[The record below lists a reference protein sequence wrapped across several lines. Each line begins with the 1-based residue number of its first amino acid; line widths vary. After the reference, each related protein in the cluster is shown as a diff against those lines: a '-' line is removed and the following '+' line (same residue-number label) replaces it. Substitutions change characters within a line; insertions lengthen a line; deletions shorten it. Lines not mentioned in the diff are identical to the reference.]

1 LYPFFTI
8 NKYIGAILALI
19 KCQFYAFCQQVCF
32 VKSFSINKEYV
43 MNKHLIAVALAAASL
58 TLVACTEEQ
67 VKETSKQQLQV
78 IDVAEVLVKP
88 VQNWHT
94 YTTRIESPEQV
105 ALMPR
110 VSGVIEHIAFNE
122 GDNVKQGDLLFKLDE
137 RPFLAVVASLEAQ
150 IVSAKA
156 TLKQAKNEADRAL
169 RLTVSK
175 AISAEQAESRT
186 STLRQR
192 EAQVSALQ
200 AQLKT
205 AQLDLEFSSVRS
217 PINGVISRANI
228 TKGNNVRAGQSIL
241 TSIVS
246 DKAMYAYFD
255 VDERT
260 WNSSFNDVTAASHQT
275 VVMQKVGQS
284 DFAYKGYIN
293 FIDNQINSSTGTLRV
308 RAVFN
313 ENSNQLRA
321 GSFARIKLA
330 ANSISDAIIIPE
342 RAIGT
347 DLKNRFVLTVGENN
361 VLEYKLITTGERYG
375 ALRAVTSGLNEG
387 DVIAVN
393 GPARVGPGMPI
404 SPQTVTIDTSGVA
417 FTLSND
423 NAQFVAK
430 Q

>member
-1 LYPFFTI
+1 
-8 NKYIGAILALI
+8 
-19 KCQFYAFCQQVCF
+19 
-32 VKSFSINKEYV
+32 
-43 MNKHLIAVALAAASL
+43 MNKHLIAAALTAASL
-58 TLVACTEEQ
+58 TLAGCADESTAQ
-67 VKETSKQQLQV
+67 SAPAQQLQP
-78 IDVAEVLVKP
+78 IDVAQVLVKP
-88 VQNWHT
+88 VQSWHT
-94 YTTRIESPEQV
+94 YTTRLESPQEV

-110 VSGVIEHIAFNE
+110 VSGIIDSIEFKE
-122 GDNVKQGDLLFKLDE
+122 GDVVKEGDVLFQLDS
-137 RPFLAVVASLEAQ
+137 RPFAAVVASLKAQ
-150 IVSAKA
+150 INSAQA
-156 TLKQAKNEADRAL
+156 ALEQAKSEDKRAVRLLDR
-169 RLTVSK
+169 K
-175 AISAEQAESRT
+175 AISTEQAQART

-192 EAQVSALQ
+192 EAQLSALQ
-200 AQLKT
+200 AQLT
-205 AQLDLEFSSVRS
+205 SAELDLEFTSVVS
-217 PINGVISRANI
+217 PIDGIISRANI
-228 TKGNNVRAGQSIL
+228 TKGNNILAGQSVL

-246 DKAMYAYFD
+246 NKAMYAYFD

-260 WNSSFNDVTAASHQT
+260 WNHSFNDVTAASQQT

-313 ENSNQLRA
+313 EDSNQLRA

-423 NAQFVAK
+423 NTQFVAK

>member
-1 LYPFFTI
+1 
-8 NKYIGAILALI
+8 
-19 KCQFYAFCQQVCF
+19 
-32 VKSFSINKEYV
+32 
-43 MNKHLIAVALAAASL
+43 MNKHLIAAALAAATLSL
-58 TLVACTEEQ
+58 AGCADESAPNAQ
-67 VKETSKQQLQV
+67 QQQLQP
-78 IDVAEVLVKP
+78 IDVAQVLIKP
-88 VQNWHT
+88 VQSWHT
-94 YTTRIESPEQV
+94 YTTRLESPQEV

-110 VSGVIEHIAFNE
+110 VSGVIDSIEFKE
-122 GDNVKQGDLLFKLDE
+122 GDVVKQGDVLFQLDE
-137 RPFLAVVASLEAQ
+137 RPFAAVVASLEAQ
-150 IVSAKA
+150 IHSAEA
-156 TLKQAKNEADRAL
+156 ALEQAKSEDKRAV
-169 RLTVSK
+169 RLLERK
-175 AISAEQAESRT
+175 AISTEQAQART

-192 EAQVSALQ
+192 EAQLAALQ
-200 AQLKT
+200 AQLTSAK
-205 AQLDLEFSSVRS
+205 LDLEFTSVVS
-217 PINGVISRANI
+217 PIDGVISRANI
-228 TKGNNVRAGQSIL
+228 TKGNNVLAGQSVL

-246 DKAMYAYFD
+246 NKAMYAYFD

-260 WNSSFNDVTAASHQT
+260 WNSSFNDVTAASRQT
-275 VVMQKVGQS
+275 VVMQKVGQT

-313 ENSNQLRA
+313 EDSNQLRA

-330 ANSISDAIIIPE
+330 ANEVSEKVIIPE

-361 VLEYKLITTGERYG
+361 VLEYKLITVGERYG
-375 ALRAVTSGLNEG
+375 ALRAVTSGLSED

-423 NAQFVAK
+423 NAQLVAK

>member
-1 LYPFFTI
+1 
-8 NKYIGAILALI
+8 
-19 KCQFYAFCQQVCF
+19 
-32 VKSFSINKEYV
+32 
-43 MNKHLIAVALAAASL
+43 
-58 TLVACTEEQ
+58 
-67 VKETSKQQLQV
+67 
-78 IDVAEVLVKP
+78 
-88 VQNWHT
+88 
-94 YTTRIESPEQV
+94 
-105 ALMPR
+105 
-110 VSGVIEHIAFNE
+110 
-122 GDNVKQGDLLFKLDE
+122 
-137 RPFLAVVASLEAQ
+137 
-150 IVSAKA
+150 
-156 TLKQAKNEADRAL
+156 
-169 RLTVSK
+169 
-175 AISAEQAESRT
+175 
-186 STLRQR
+186 
-192 EAQVSALQ
+192 
-200 AQLKT
+200 
-205 AQLDLEFSSVRS
+205 
-217 PINGVISRANI
+217 
-228 TKGNNVRAGQSIL
+228 
-241 TSIVS
+241 
-246 DKAMYAYFD
+246 MYAYFD

-313 ENSNQLRA
+313 EDNNQLRA

-361 VLEYKLITTGERYG
+361 VLEYKLITIGERYG

-423 NAQFVAK
+423 NAQLVAK

>member
-1 LYPFFTI
+1 
-8 NKYIGAILALI
+8 
-19 KCQFYAFCQQVCF
+19 
-32 VKSFSINKEYV
+32 
-43 MNKHLIAVALAAASL
+43 
-58 TLVACTEEQ
+58 
-67 VKETSKQQLQV
+67 
-78 IDVAEVLVKP
+78 
-88 VQNWHT
+88 
-94 YTTRIESPEQV
+94 
-105 ALMPR
+105 MPR
-110 VSGVIEHIAFNE
+110 VSGIIDSIEFKE
-122 GDNVKQGDLLFKLDE
+122 GDVVKEGDVLFQLDA
-137 RPFLAVVASLEAQ
+137 RPFAAVVASLKAQ
-150 IVSAKA
+150 IKSAEA
-156 TLKQAKNEADRAL
+156 ALEQAKSEDKRAVRLLDR
-169 RLTVSK
+169 K
-175 AISAEQAESRT
+175 AISTEQAQART

-192 EAQVSALQ
+192 EAQLSALQ
-200 AQLKT
+200 AQLT
-205 AQLDLEFSSVRS
+205 SAELDLEFTSVVS
-217 PINGVISRANI
+217 PIDGIISRANI
-228 TKGNNVRAGQSIL
+228 TKGNNVLAGQSVL

-246 DKAMYAYFD
+246 NQAMYAYFD

-313 ENSNQLRA
+313 EDNNQLRA

-361 VLEYKLITTGERYG
+361 VLEYKLITIGERYG

-423 NAQFVAK
+423 NAQLVAK